1 MKKNLIENEIR
12 KMQSLVSHKVGMTI
26 TEQVDDCPP
35 GLKKIDTQCCADKGS
50 VSMGVDSGKNES
62 HLDLGGANGTNRFR
76 VGKLVSMG
84 GQRDLSGE
92 TFKLRAWGEFPS
104 GGSNADRIVANF
116 IAALQAEID
125 ANPDS
130 IDTEKYDVNIAVA
143 KINSSA
149 SNERNGPTRPTA
161 LNVHPRFK
169 TTAYPPNPIRYNK
182 DNKRVNVGEDY
193 YTGDDSSNE
202 TLAAD
207 RGKNLWASLKKQL
220 SGANSRIKL
229 IMEPAINGGEP
240 VFNSW
245 VTDTGGCIDSR
256 RDVTNYPNPGQYVTV
271 EATLELVDKDAETSR
286 RCLSGMKITV
296 GYYAPSKA
304 FDTTLRVIANDL
316 KTGKI
321 TQAQH
326 DANINAVQIEK
337 ARSEKMADGKSSI
350 AGHSCDKAS
359 FYFYL
364 NDTRVGGK
372 VNVDTG
378 EGYINLNNGG
388 GTDKNGNP
396 NTGFYQDLLNPITDD
411 GVRVQGGSR
420 EGTLVVSGR
429 EGYKAAQQ
437 KNDLGGPGSVVLYL
451 RPLTTD
457 SHNDTPWIK
466 IETASGK
473 VLMNKP
479 ADQVE
484 GYNSSRSSTTKQKL
498 FGPFDPCEIIQ

>member
-12 KMQSLVSHKVGMTI
+12 KMQSLISHRVGMTI
-26 TEQVDDCPP
+26 TEQEDDCPP
-35 GLKKIDTQCCADKGS
+35 GLKKIGTQCCADKGT
-50 VSMGVDSGKNES
+50 VSMGVDVN
-62 HLDLGGANGTNRFR
+62 NPQGTNRFR
-76 VGKLVSMG
+76 VSKLISMG

-104 GGSNADRIVANF
+104 GGSNADTIVANF

-143 KINSSA
+143 IINSSA
-149 SNERNGPTRPTA
+149 SNERGGPTKPTA
-161 LNVHPRFK
+161 SNFFNRFK
-169 TTAYPPNPIRYNK
+169 SNPGAPPAVRMNK
-182 DNKRVNVGEDY
+182 NNQRVDVGEDF
-193 YTGDDSSNE
+193 YTGDDGSNE
-202 TLAAD
+202 TLAAN

-229 IMEPAINGGEP
+229 IMEPSINGGEP

-256 RDVTNYPNPGQYVTV
+256 RDVTNYPNPGQYVTI
-271 EATLELVDKDAETSR
+271 EATLELVDKAAEKQR

-296 GYYAPSKA
+296 GYYTSNKA
-304 FDTTLRVIANDL
+304 FDRTIQDIAKDL
-316 KTGKI
+316 ESEKI

-326 DANINAVQIEK
+326 DANIKAVQIEK
-337 ARSEKMADGKSSI
+337 GRNEKMANGRQSK
-350 AGHSCDKAS
+350 AGHSCNNAS

-364 NDTRVGGK
+364 NNTRVGGK
-372 VNVDTG
+372 VDVANG
-378 EGYINLNNGG
+378 KGYINLNNAGG
-388 GTDKNGNP
+388 NGTN
-396 NTGFYQDLLNPITDD
+396 FYKDLLNPITDEGID
-411 GVRVQGGSR
+411 VRGGSR

-429 EGYKAAQQ
+429 EGYKASQQ
-437 KNDLGGPGSVVLYL
+437 KNDLGGPGSVVLYIQ
-451 RPLTTD
+451 PQTGD
-457 SHNDTPWIK
+457 SHNDVPWIK
-466 IETASGK
+466 IETANGK

-479 ADQVE
+479 ADEVE
-484 GYNSSRSSTTKQKL
+484 GYNSSRQATGKQRL